1 MILRKMMMKK
11 TCVLAAA
18 MTLLLLTAGS
28 AQEESKKYPGD
39 AMGYLYGAQYYESQN
54 NFEKAHAL
62 YDLCA
67 TENPKLVDPR
77 FFKSQLFIRQDK
89 LEDALKVLEGMKTMT
104 EMEWVTA
111 EFQDLNVDAA
121 ITATKKK
128 IQEKLKAENPV
139 PPKKK
144 KWWDKLSSFDFSGE
158 KKGSKEEK
166 PAGKS
171 VTKEQKT
178 VPAVTHYLNDTRVK
192 VFKGEKDG
200 LKTGD
205 ELILVDGQHIVGK
218 AKLIEVKSFHSTA
231 ELLDFEPVKT
241 YAEGD
246 VLASKYYLLTAPA
259 EQKEP

>member
-1 MILRKMMMKK
+1 MMKK
-11 TCVLAAA
+11 KICVLAAA
-18 MTLLLLTAGS
+18 LTLLLLTVGS

-39 AMGYLYGAQYYESQN
+39 AMGYFYGAQYYESQN

-62 YDLCA
+62 YDLCV

-77 FFKSQLFIRQDK
+77 YFKALLLKREDR
-89 LEDALKVLEGMKTMT
+89 LEDMLKTLQDIKVMP

-111 EFQDLNVDAA
+111 ELSELNIDAEIAKAKKEIQDKQNALNP
-121 ITATKKK
+121 K
-128 IQEKLKAENPV
+128 

-144 KWWDKLSSFDFSGE
+144 KMWDKLFSLDFSGE
-158 KKGSKEEK
+158 KKGNKEEK

-231 ELLDFEPVKT
+231 ELLDFEPIKT

-246 VLASKYYLLTAPA
+246 VLASKYYMLTAPA